1 MQKSWL
7 IFSTLLLFLLM
18 VFLSLPVFAE
28 EVLDPVPSESI
39 SVDSIEDTQDSQ
51 ETETTVPAPTV
62 APFDF
67 ALLENSSVQAVQR
80 LDQVLQILSGMLFFL
95 GVSSG
100 ILFAK
105 VLFDR
110 IRTV

>member
-18 VFLSLPVFAE
+18 FFLSLPVFAE
-28 EVLDPVPSESI
+28 EVLDPVPSEST

-67 ALLENSSVQAVQR
+67 SLLENSSVQAVQR

>member
-1 MQKSWL
+1 M
-7 IFSTLLLFLLM
+7 F
-18 VFLSLPVFAE
+18 FLSLPVFAE
-28 EVLDPVPSESI
+28 EVVDPVPPEST
-39 SVDSIEDTQDSQ
+39 SVDSIEDTQESQ
-51 ETETTVPAPTV
+51 ATETTVPAPTV
-62 APFDF
+62 ASFDF

-80 LDQVLQILSGMLFFL
+80 LDQVLQILSGMFFFL